1 MGTLSALVGRSA
13 TLEISDPWEFV
24 TLHGPGPF
32 AAEIPAF
39 AERAILLRLRS
50 RLRYRDVEFGH
61 LVATA
66 RHVAQDLAAAM
77 NGDVVPVNLVPVDT
91 SRDLAEWERSSA
103 AWRGWHLVGT
113 LRLA

>member
-39 AERAILLRLRS
+39 AERAI
-50 RLRYRDVEFGH
+50 
-61 LVATA
+61 
-66 RHVAQDLAAAM
+66 LAAAM